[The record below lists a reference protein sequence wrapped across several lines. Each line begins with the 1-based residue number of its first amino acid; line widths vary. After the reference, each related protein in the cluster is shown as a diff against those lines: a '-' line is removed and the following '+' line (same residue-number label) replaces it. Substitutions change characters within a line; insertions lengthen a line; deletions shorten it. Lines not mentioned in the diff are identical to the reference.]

1 MKKTKKFTKK
11 IIQEDTSNKFHF
23 FQNGL
28 ELNEKILDIPLIYFF
43 TTLIITF
50 LLSAVILLLTY
61 FNILDAFK
69 PWFLSHFDVLNFT
82 RYPKGSID
90 IGIVFASLVSVAGLA
105 IIHPI
110 FGICG
115 ISLIRCWLDG
125 YTYPTDNTYFVWA
138 IILVSLSYI
147 IRTFLLREK
156 IRLDIHTIT
165 LLSFIFILI
174 LLLPVS
180 WQIGKTY
187 RHLILW
193 ASYALLFLSAYGSIK
208 TTSQKNILTW
218 VILLTLGLQT
228 WYAFYHF
235 QYVLPFL
242 RKSLLM
248 DPSLRIKFFGTAELS
263 KELIY
268 RFNINRA
275 FGTMLFPNA
284 LGGFIILL
292 LPIVIYWSFY
302 YIYMLYNE
310 WQISNKEP
318 IKKKEERSVLI
329 QTAIIWF
336 LSTIIIYATELFP
349 LTYTFEEN
357 SNIDVY
363 LTAGFASLMSL
374 IPSGLFAWIC
384 LKKGHQ
390 AGKYFIFSIIFSL
403 CSFFSLLSL
412 WLTYSRGSWLS
423 LFLSIF
429 LLFMLFIY
437 FRYFDTQRKRIF
449 QSIIFLFI
457 AGFCLLS
464 VSLLASMAFAEN
476 TQQDTTNKETF
487 SNEKNTYNN
496 LGNENKAAEEIM
508 ESGVGVSWEH
518 LSDPSS
524 FRLRWSYWKVGLIM
538 WFHNFFTG
546 VGLGNFALAYP
557 HYQYIGAGDVKECHN
572 GYLQI
577 LCETGILGG
586 FFFLFFILTILYK
599 IARCVKE
606 NRNYYAIVWSIG
618 ILAFLIHAGLDIHF
632 SHPSLVTYFIIG
644 LAVFL
649 NETQTEKM
657 NVDSPLPQKINS
669 LPVSIITSLACCILL
684 IASTFPY
691 ARDLVRSRM
700 SFLNVGKDTEI
711 PLVLKSINYVF
722 TDVLNFALN
731 KTDKQPKMS
740 ATILKYFFVD
750 LNKLRMFGNL
760 YVPEGPGSNKAKL
773 LPEGNPVP
781 DNAVLLVK
789 EPWLLINRIRNSSV
803 HYADYLKQ
811 VDNIFPYQ
819 EDIPNYLSEINKLLF
834 LYSSP
839 ETDLEIVNNSRKE
852 MLYWANEAIRRSPH
866 NGDLYYNYGK
876 ALWFAGAKDC
886 NNPDEQNS
894 YIKLAIDNFEK
905 SASIWKN
912 VPFYWDEYIAHM
924 KDAIGFFEKNN
935 SPDEIEII
943 RKKIDEASQYV
954 SELKEK
960 RAQLNIW

>member
-1 MKKTKKFTKK
+1 MKKTKKIPKK
-11 IIQEDTSNKFHF
+11 VIQEDIPKKFHF
-23 FQNGL
+23 FQNSL
-28 ELNEKILDIPLIYFF
+28 ELNEKILDIPVIYFF
-43 TTLIITF
+43 VILIFTL
-50 LLSAVILLLTY
+50 LLSTAILLLTY
-61 FNILDAFK
+61 FNLLDAFK

-82 RYPKGSID
+82 RYPRGSAD
-90 IGIVFASLVSVAGLA
+90 IGIVFASLVAVAGLA

-115 ISLIRCWLDG
+115 ITLIRCWLDG

-147 IRTFLLREK
+147 IRTFIQKGK
-156 IRLDIHTIT
+156 IRFDIHTIT
-165 LLSFIFILI
+165 LFLFVVFLT

-180 WQIGKTY
+180 WQIGKSY
-187 RHLILW
+187 RYLILW

-218 VILLTLGLQT
+218 AILLTLGLQT

-248 DPSLRIKFFGTAELS
+248 DPALRIKFFGTAELS

-292 LPIVIYWSFY
+292 LPIAIYWS
-302 YIYMLYNE
+302 IYHVYMFYNE
-310 WQISNKEP
+310 WQNPNKEP
-318 IKKKEERSVLI
+318 IQKKEERGVLI

-363 LTAGFASLMSL
+363 LTAGFAAIMSL

-384 LKKGHQ
+384 IKKGYK

-403 CSFFSLLSL
+403 CSFFSLMSL

-429 LLFMLFIY
+429 LLFTLFIY
-437 FRYFDTQRKRIF
+437 FRYFDIQRKRIL
-449 QSIIFLFI
+449 QSVIFLFI
-457 AGFCLLS
+457 VGFCLLY
-464 VSLLASMAFAEN
+464 VSQLTNMAFAEN
-476 TQQDTTNKETF
+476 TQQVPTNKETF
-487 SNEKNTYNN
+487 SNEKNTYDNS
-496 LGNENKAAEEIM
+496 GDRNKAAEEIM

-518 LSDPSS
+518 LGDPSS

-586 FFFLFFILTILYK
+586 IFFLFFILTILYK

-606 NRNYYAIVWSIG
+606 NRNYYSIVWSIG

-644 LAVFL
+644 LAIFL
-649 NETQTEKM
+649 NETQTVKT
-657 NVDSPLPQKINS
+657 DSEISPTQKIKPFP
-669 LPVSIITSLACCILL
+669 LTIITSLACCILL
-684 IASTFPY
+684 IASFFPY
-691 ARDLVRSRM
+691 TRDLVRSRM
-700 SFLNVGKDTEI
+700 SFLNVGKDTEV

-760 YVPEGPGSNKAKL
+760 YVPEGQGSNKARP

-789 EPWLLINRIRNSSV
+789 EPWLLINRIRNSSIN
-803 HYADYLKQ
+803 YAEYLKQ

-819 EDIPNYLSEINKLLF
+819 EDIPNYLTEINKLLF

-886 NNPDEQNS
+886 NNPEEQNS
-894 YIKLAIDNFEK
+894 YIKLAIDNFERC
-905 SASIWKN
+905 ALIWKN

-935 SPDEIEII
+935 LPEEIEKT
-943 RKKIDEASQYV
+943 REKIAKASQYV